1 MSKYLFVYGTLL
13 PDEAPAEIARAIRKL
28 RVVGRGRTRGRLYDF
43 GDFPGAVVN
52 PSARSTIAGLVY
64 EIPADPELLRQ
75 LDRYEGVDSFHPAN
89 SLFLR
94 RKRWITLEDGRRLLS
109 WVYEYNRDPV
119 DGVYLPRGNYGD
131 RARIRKPAR
140 IAGD

>member
-94 RKRWITLEDGRRLLS
+94 RKRWITLHDGRRLLS
-109 WVYEYNRDPV
+109 WVYEYNRDPAN
-119 DGVYLPRGNYGD
+119 GVHLPKGNYEE
-131 RARIRKPAR
+131 RAGARKPAR